1 MKNKLE
7 HIIESNIAENHVLM
21 SFNEGGKGHY
31 IRIVIDSSDPITL
44 GDTTT
49 LAKKLRD
56 SEDLIDL
63 FPEGFRLEV
72 TTPGIGQ
79 PLEKRF
85 QYTKNINRELK
96 VQYTDIDE
104 IVSVNGKL
112 IEVGKDFVELK
123 SKKEI
128 FKIKFDKILA
138 AKVKIAFK

>member
-21 SFNEGGKGHY
+21 SCNEGGKGHY
-31 IRIVIDSSDPITL
+31 IRSVIDSSDPITL

-79 PLEKRF
+79 PLEKKF
-85 QYTKNINRELK
+85 QYTKNLNRELK
-96 VQYTDIDE
+96 VKYTDIDE
-104 IVSVNGKL
+104 IISVNGKL
-112 IEVGKDFVELK
+112 TEVGKDFVELK

-138 AKVKIAFK
+138 AKVKISFK

>member
-63 FPEGFRLEV
+63 FPDGFRLEV

>member
-123 SKKEI
+123 SEKEI

>member
-79 PLEKRF
+79 PLEKKF

>member
-123 SKKEI
+123 SKKRN
-128 FKIKFDKILA
+128 F
-138 AKVKIAFK
+138 